1 MSFPPYPDAIL
12 EVSHHVRNLM
22 QTANVDEVFIDLCRQ
37 IIRKGND
44 VTQEPEYEPEAP
56 KKEKTRRH
64 LLRRKDGEGPR
75 CTIL

>member
-1 MSFPPYPDAIL
+1 MD
-12 EVSHHVRNLM
+12 
-22 QTANVDEVFIDLCRQ
+22 TANVDEVFIDLCRQ

-64 LLRRKDGEGPR
+64 LLRRKDGPR

>member
-1 MSFPPYPDAIL
+1 MSPPLPPTLPRL
-12 EVSHHVRNLM
+12 EASTCGISPY
-22 QTANVDEVFIDLCRQ
+22 TANVDEVFIDLCRQ

-64 LLRRKDGEGPR
+64 LLRRKDGPR

>member
-1 MSFPPYPDAIL
+1 MSLRPYPLHTIR
-12 EVSHHVRNLM
+12 EGSHHVRNLM
-22 QTANVDEVFIDLCRQ
+22 HTANVDEVFIDLCRQ

-64 LLRRKDGEGPR
+64 LLRRKDGPR

>member
-1 MSFPPYPDAIL
+1 M
-12 EVSHHVRNLM
+12 H
-22 QTANVDEVFIDLCRQ
+22 TANVDEVFIDLCRQ

-44 VTQEPEYEPEAP
+44 VTQEPEYEPEVP

-64 LLRRKDGEGPR
+64 LLRRKDGPR